1 MKKLGKY
8 ELVKKLGEGATSTV
22 YLGRDPFAQR
32 AVAIKVAS
40 PGILHDPEKGK
51 LYSSLF
57 LNEASLIGKLNHPH
71 IAQIYDAVVTDDIC
85 YIVMEYVPGGT
96 LEAHAQPGYLLPVD
110 RVVELVF
117 KCTRALDYAYR
128 LGITHRDIKPANI
141 LLAGAS
147 DVKISDF
154 GAAIINNASSERTQI
169 TGIGS
174 PAYMSPQQV
183 QEQFLDH
190 RTDIYSL
197 GVVMHQLLTGELPY
211 TASNNYNMIYQIV
224 NGTPAKPSVQR
235 PGLPPVLDEIVGRAM
250 AKNLG
255 DRHPTW
261 QAFAHDLAQAV
272 RNGQLKT
279 PRTEEFVDTEKFA
292 TLRALPFFSDFT
304 DVEIWEALRF
314 ADWKHVVPGTTI
326 MRDGEPGNFFCFVA
340 DGTVAVSKNGTRL
353 TTLTS
358 GECFGEMA
366 IISRHGHVRSADV
379 VAASAA
385 NIITVR
391 GEALEKASESCRM
404 HFYQGFLDVLATRLA
419 LSNQRVAAI

>member
-1 MKKLGKY
+1 MKKKLGKY
-8 ELVKKLGEGATSTV
+8 ELVSKLAEGATSTV

-32 AVAIKVAS
+32 DVAIKVAS
-40 PGILHDPEKGK
+40 PEILRDPEKGK
-51 LYSSLF
+51 LYTKLF

-71 IAQIYDAVVTDDIC
+71 IVQIYDAVVAEDLC
-85 YIVMEYVPGGT
+85 YIVMEYVAGGT
-96 LEAHAQPGYLLPVD
+96 LDAHARPGSLLPVD

-117 KCTRALDYAYR
+117 KCTRALDFAYR

-141 LLAGAS
+141 LLAGSS
-147 DVKISDF
+147 DIKISDF
-154 GAAIINNASSERTQI
+154 GAAIIKHASIERTQV

-183 QEQFLDH
+183 QEQHLDH

-197 GVVMHQLLTGELPY
+197 GVVLHQLLTGELPY
-211 TASNNYNMIYQIV
+211 TAANNFSMVYQIV
-224 NGTPAKPSVQR
+224 HGEPARPSTQR

-250 AKNLG
+250 AKDL
-255 DRHPTW
+255 DARYPTW

-272 RNGQLKT
+272 RNRQLKT
-279 PRTEEFVDTEKFA
+279 PRSDFPDTEKFA

-314 ADWKHVVPGTTI
+314 ADWRHVVPGTAI
-326 MRDGEPGNFFCFVA
+326 MRDGDPGNFFCFVA
-340 DGTVAVSKNGTRL
+340 DGELAVSKNGTRL
-353 TTLTS
+353 TTLTA

-366 IISRHGHVRSADV
+366 IIRRHSHIRSADV
-379 VAASAA
+379 VAESAA
-385 NIITVR
+385 NIVTIR

-404 HFYQGFLDVLATRLA
+404 HFYQGFLDVLANRLS
-419 LSNQRVAAI
+419 LSNQRLAAI

>member
-1 MKKLGKY
+1 
-8 ELVKKLGEGATSTV
+8 
-22 YLGRDPFAQR
+22 
-32 AVAIKVAS
+32 
-40 PGILHDPEKGK
+40 
-51 LYSSLF
+51 
-57 LNEASLIGKLNHPH
+57 
-71 IAQIYDAVVTDDIC
+71 
-85 YIVMEYVPGGT
+85 MEYVPGGT
-96 LEAHAQPGYLLPVD
+96 LEAHALPGSLLAVD

-255 DRHPTW
+255 DRYPTW

-419 LSNQRVAAI
+419 LSNQRIAAI